1 MSGISP
7 KLPLYTDPVDG
18 IALNKTL
25 KQMTRQN
32 LKMIILTSPGERIM
46 HPKFGV
52 GLRRYLFMNNTSRTL
67 SDISRKIEQQVRTY
81 LPTVRIRSIKFLSE
95 NGEEVRSSFESSS
108 SSNYVKLVIDYEIP
122 SAFVS
127 DTLDIKV

>member
-1 MSGISP
+1 VSGISP
-7 KLPLYTDPVDG
+7 KLPLYIDPVDG

-81 LPTVRIRSIKFLSE
+81 LPSVRIRSIKFFSE
-95 NGEEVRSSFESSS
+95 NGEEIRSSFESSS
-108 SSNYVKLVIDYEIP
+108 SSNYVKLVLNYEIP

-127 DTLDIKV
+127 DALEIKV

>member
-7 KLPLYTDPVDG
+7 KLPLYIDPVDG

-67 SDISRKIEQQVRTY
+67 SDIKRKIEEQVRIY
-81 LPTVRIRSIKFLSE
+81 LPTVNIRSIKFLSE
-95 NGEEVRSSFESSS
+95 NGEEIRSSFESSS

>member
-1 MSGISP
+1 VSGISP
-7 KLPLYTDPVDG
+7 KLPLYIDPVDG

-25 KQMTRQN
+25 KQMARQN

-81 LPTVRIRSIKFLSE
+81 LPSVNIRSIKFLSE
-95 NGEEVRSSFESSS
+95 NGEEIRSSFESSS
-108 SSNYVKLVIDYEIP
+108 SSNYVKLVLNYEIP

-127 DTLDIKV
+127 DALEIKV

>member
-7 KLPLYTDPVDG
+7 KLPLYIDPVDG

-52 GLRRYLFMNNTSRTL
+52 GLRRYLFMNNTQSTL

-81 LPTVRIRSIKFLSE
+81 LPSVSIRSIKFLSE
-95 NGEEVRSSFESSS
+95 NGDEIRSSFESSS

>member
-1 MSGISP
+1 VSGISP
-7 KLPLYTDPVDG
+7 KLPLYIDPVDG

-52 GLRRYLFMNNTSRTL
+52 GLRRYLFMNNTQSTL
-67 SDISRKIEQQVRTY
+67 SDISRKIEEQVRIY
-81 LPTVRIRSIKFLSE
+81 LPSVNILSIKFLSE
-95 NGEEVRSSFESSS
+95 NGEEIRSSFESSS
-108 SSNYVKLVIDYEIP
+108 SSNYVHLVINYEIP

-127 DTLDIKV
+127 DALNIKV

>member
-18 IALNKTL
+18 IGLNKTL

-52 GLRRYLFMNNTSRTL
+52 GLRRYLFMNNTQSTL
-67 SDISRKIEQQVRTY
+67 SDINRKIEEQVRTY
-81 LPTVRIRSIKFLSE
+81 LPSVRIRSIKFLSE
-95 NGEEVRSSFESSS
+95 NGEEIRSSFEGSS
-108 SSNYVKLVIDYEIP
+108 SSNYVKLVLDYEIP

>member
-7 KLPLYTDPVDG
+7 KLPLYIDPVDG

-46 HPKFGV
+46 YPKFGV
-52 GLRRYLFMNNTSRTL
+52 GLRRYLFMNNTQRTL
-67 SDISRKIEQQVRTY
+67 SDINRKIEEQVRAY
-81 LPTVRIRSIKFLSE
+81 LPSVRINSIKFFSE
-95 NGEEVRSSFESSS
+95 NGEEMGSSFESSS
-108 SSNYVKLVIDYEIP
+108 RTNYVKLVINYEIP

>member
-1 MSGISP
+1 VSGISP
-7 KLPLYTDPVDG
+7 KLPLYIDPVDG

-52 GLRRYLFMNNTSRTL
+52 GLRRYLFMNNTQSTL
-67 SDISRKIEQQVRTY
+67 SDINRKIEEQVRTY
-81 LPTVRIRSIKFLSE
+81 LPNVRIRSIKFLSE
-95 NGEEVRSSFESSS
+95 NGEEIRSSFEGSS
-108 SSNYVKLVIDYEIP
+108 SSNYVKLVLDYEIP

>member
-52 GLRRYLFMNNTSRTL
+52 GLRRYLFMNNTQSTL

-95 NGEEVRSSFESSS
+95 NGEEIRSSFESSS

>member
-7 KLPLYTDPVDG
+7 KLPLYIDPVDG

-25 KQMTRQN
+25 KQMARQN

-52 GLRRYLFMNNTSRTL
+52 GLRRYLFMNNTQSTL
-67 SDISRKIEQQVRTY
+67 SNISRKIEEQVRTY
-81 LPTVRIRSIKFLSE
+81 LPNIKIRSIKFLSE
-95 NGEEVRSSFESSS
+95 NGDEIRSSFESSS
-108 SSNYVKLVIDYEIP
+108 SSNYVKLVLDYEIP

>member
-52 GLRRYLFMNNTSRTL
+52 GLKRYLFMNNTQRTL
-67 SDISRKIEQQVRTY
+67 SDINRKIEQQVRTY
-81 LPTVRIRSIKFLSE
+81 LPSVNIRSIKFFSE
-95 NGEEVRSSFESSS
+95 NGEEMGSSFESSS
-108 SSNYVKLVIDYEIP
+108 SSNYVNLVINYEIP

-127 DTLDIKV
+127 DTLNIKV

>member
-52 GLRRYLFMNNTSRTL
+52 GLRRYLFMNNTQSTL

>member
-52 GLRRYLFMNNTSRTL
+52 GLRRYLFMNNTQETL

-81 LPTVRIRSIKFLSE
+81 LPSVNIRSIKFLSE
-95 NGEEVRSSFESSS
+95 NGEEIRSSFESSS
-108 SSNYVKLVIDYEIP
+108 SSNYVKLVLNYEIP

-127 DTLDIKV
+127 DTLNIKV

>member
-7 KLPLYTDPVDG
+7 KLPLYIDPVDG

-52 GLRRYLFMNNTSRTL
+52 GLRRYLFMNNTVRTL
-67 SDISRKIEQQVRTY
+67 SEIERKIEEQVRTY
-81 LPTVRIRSIKFLSE
+81 LPPVRIRSIRFLSE
-95 NGEEVRSSFESSS
+95 NGDEIRSSFESSS
-108 SSNYVKLVIDYEIP
+108 SSNYVHLIISYEIP
-122 SAFVS
+122 SAFAS

>member
-7 KLPLYTDPVDG
+7 KLPLYIDPVDG

-25 KQMTRQN
+25 KQMARQN

-52 GLRRYLFMNNTSRTL
+52 GLRRYLFMNNTQSTL
-67 SDISRKIEQQVRTY
+67 SDMSRKIEEQVRTY
-81 LPTVRIRSIKFLSE
+81 LPSVRIRSIKFLSE
-95 NGEEVRSSFESSS
+95 NGEEIRSSFESSS

>member
-52 GLRRYLFMNNTSRTL
+52 GLRRYLFMNNTQRTL
-67 SDISRKIEQQVRTY
+67 SDINRKIEQQVRTY
-81 LPTVRIRSIKFLSE
+81 LPSVSIRSIKFFSE
-95 NGEEVRSSFESSS
+95 NGEEMGSSFESSS
-108 SSNYVKLVIDYEIP
+108 SSNYVKLVINYEIP

-127 DTLDIKV
+127 DTLNIKV

>member
-7 KLPLYTDPVDG
+7 KLPLYIDPVDG

-67 SDISRKIEQQVRTY
+67 SDIKRKIEQQVRTY
-81 LPTVRIRSIKFLSE
+81 LPSVSISSIKFMSE
-95 NGEEVRSSFESSS
+95 NGEEIRSSFESSS
-108 SSNYVKLVIDYEIP
+108 SSNYVKLVLNYEIP

-127 DTLDIKV
+127 DALEIKV

>member
-7 KLPLYTDPVDG
+7 KLPLYIDPVDG

-52 GLRRYLFMNNTSRTL
+52 GLRRYLFMNNTQSTL
-67 SDISRKIEQQVRTY
+67 SDINRKIEEQVRTY
-81 LPTVRIRSIKFLSE
+81 LPSVRIRSIKFLSE
-95 NGEEVRSSFESSS
+95 NGEEIRSSFENSS
-108 SSNYVKLVIDYEIP
+108 SSNYVKLVLDYEIP

>member
-52 GLRRYLFMNNTSRTL
+52 GLRRYLFMNNTQSTL
-67 SDISRKIEQQVRTY
+67 SDMSRKIEQQVRTY
-81 LPTVRIRSIKFLSE
+81 LPSVRIRSIKFLSE
-95 NGEEVRSSFESSS
+95 NGDEIRSSFESSS

>member
-46 HPKFGV
+46 YPKFGV
-52 GLRRYLFMNNTSRTL
+52 GLKRYLFMNNTSRTL
-67 SDISRKIEQQVRTY
+67 SDIKRKIEEQVRIY
-81 LPTVRIRSIKFLSE
+81 LPTVNIRSIKFLSE
-95 NGEEVRSSFESSS
+95 NGEEIRSSFESSS
-108 SSNYVKLVIDYEIP
+108 SSNYVNLVIDYEIP

-127 DTLDIKV
+127 DTLNIKV

>member
-7 KLPLYTDPVDG
+7 KLPLYIDPVDG

-25 KQMTRQN
+25 KQMARQN

-52 GLRRYLFMNNTSRTL
+52 GLRRYLFMNNTQSTL
-67 SDISRKIEQQVRTY
+67 SNMSRKIEEQVRTY
-81 LPTVRIRSIKFLSE
+81 LPSVRIRSIKFLSE
-95 NGEEVRSSFESSS
+95 NGEEIRSSFESSS

-122 SAFVS
+122 SAFIS

>member
-1 MSGISP
+1 VSGISP
-7 KLPLYTDPVDG
+7 KLPLYIDPVDG

-25 KQMTRQN
+25 KQVTRQN

-52 GLRRYLFMNNTSRTL
+52 GLRRYLFMNNTQSTL

-95 NGEEVRSSFESSS
+95 NGEEIRSSFESSS
-108 SSNYVKLVIDYEIP
+108 SSNYVKLVINYEIP

>member
-7 KLPLYTDPVDG
+7 KLPLYIDPVDG

-52 GLRRYLFMNNTSRTL
+52 GLRRYLFMNNTQSTL
-67 SDISRKIEQQVRTY
+67 SDMSRKIQEQVRIY
-81 LPTVRIRSIKFLSE
+81 LPNIKIRSIKFLSE
-95 NGEEVRSSFESSS
+95 NGDEIRSSFESSS
-108 SSNYVKLVIDYEIP
+108 SSNYVKLVLNYEIP
-122 SAFVS
+122 SAFIS

>member
-7 KLPLYTDPVDG
+7 KLPLYIDPVDG

-67 SDISRKIEQQVRTY
+67 SDIKRKIEQQVRTY
-81 LPTVRIRSIKFLSE
+81 LPSVSISSIKFFSE
-95 NGEEVRSSFESSS
+95 NGEEIRSSFESSS
-108 SSNYVKLVIDYEIP
+108 SSNYVKLVLNYEIP

-127 DTLDIKV
+127 DALEIKV

>member
-7 KLPLYTDPVDG
+7 KLPLHTDPVDG

-81 LPTVRIRSIKFLSE
+81 LPSVNIRSIKFLSE
-95 NGEEVRSSFESSS
+95 NGEEIRSSFESSS
-108 SSNYVKLVIDYEIP
+108 SSNYVKLVLNYEIP

-127 DTLDIKV
+127 DTLNIKV

>member
-7 KLPLYTDPVDG
+7 KLPLYIDPIDG

-67 SDISRKIEQQVRTY
+67 SDISRKIEEQIRIY
-81 LPTVRIRSIKFLSE
+81 LPTVNIRSIKFLSE

>member
-7 KLPLYTDPVDG
+7 KLPLYIDPVDG

-46 HPKFGV
+46 YPKFGV
-52 GLRRYLFMNNTSRTL
+52 GLRRYLFMNNTQRTL
-67 SDISRKIEQQVRTY
+67 SDMSRKIEEQVRTY
-81 LPTVRIRSIKFLSE
+81 LPSVRIRSIKFLSE
-95 NGEEVRSSFESSS
+95 NGEEIRSSFENSS
-108 SSNYVKLVIDYEIP
+108 SSNYIKLVLDYEIP

>member
-1 MSGISP
+1 VSGISP
-7 KLPLYTDPVDG
+7 KLPLYIDPVDG

-52 GLRRYLFMNNTSRTL
+52 GLRRYLFMNNTQSTL
-67 SDISRKIEQQVRTY
+67 SNISRKIEEQVRTY
-81 LPTVRIRSIKFLSE
+81 LPNIKIRSIKFFSE
-95 NGEEVRSSFESSS
+95 NGEEIRSSFESSS
-108 SSNYVKLVIDYEIP
+108 SSNYVKLVLNYEIP

-127 DTLDIKV
+127 DALEIKV

>member
-7 KLPLYTDPVDG
+7 KLPLYIDPVDG

-52 GLRRYLFMNNTSRTL
+52 GLRRYLFMNNTQSTL
-67 SDISRKIEQQVRTY
+67 SNISRKIEEQVRTY
-81 LPTVRIRSIKFLSE
+81 LPNIKIRSIKFFSE
-95 NGEEVRSSFESSS
+95 NGEEIRSSFESSS
-108 SSNYVKLVIDYEIP
+108 SSNYVKLVLNYEIP
-122 SAFVS
+122 SAFIS
-127 DTLDIKV
+127 DALEIKV

>member
-7 KLPLYTDPVDG
+7 KLPLYIDPVDG

-25 KQMTRQN
+25 KQMARQN

-52 GLRRYLFMNNTSRTL
+52 GLRRYLFMNNTQSTL
-67 SDISRKIEQQVRTY
+67 SNISRKIEEQVRTY
-81 LPTVRIRSIKFLSE
+81 LPNIKIRSIKFLSE
-95 NGEEVRSSFESSS
+95 NGEEIRSSFESSS
-108 SSNYVKLVIDYEIP
+108 SSNYVKLVLNYEIP

-127 DTLDIKV
+127 DALEIKV

>member
-1 MSGISP
+1 VSGISP
-7 KLPLYTDPVDG
+7 KLPLYIDPVDG

-81 LPTVRIRSIKFLSE
+81 LPSVRIRSIKFMSE
-95 NGEEVRSSFESSS
+95 NGEEIRSSFESSS
-108 SSNYVKLVIDYEIP
+108 SSNYVHLVINYEIS

-127 DTLDIKV
+127 DTLNINV

>member
-7 KLPLYTDPVDG
+7 KLPLYIDPVDG

-25 KQMTRQN
+25 KQMALQN

-52 GLRRYLFMNNTSRTL
+52 GLRRYLFMNNTQSTL
-67 SDISRKIEQQVRTY
+67 SDINRKIEEQVRTY
-81 LPTVRIRSIKFLSE
+81 LPSVRIRSIKFLSE
-95 NGEEVRSSFESSS
+95 NGEEIRSSFENSS
-108 SSNYVKLVIDYEIP
+108 SSNYVKLVLDYDTP

>member
-52 GLRRYLFMNNTSRTL
+52 GLRRYLFMNNTQSTL

-81 LPTVRIRSIKFLSE
+81 LPSVSIRSIKFLSE
-95 NGEEVRSSFESSS
+95 NGDEIRSSFESSS

>member
-7 KLPLYTDPVDG
+7 KLPLYIDPVDG

-52 GLRRYLFMNNTSRTL
+52 GLRRYLFMNNTVRTL
-67 SDISRKIEQQVRTY
+67 SEIERKIEEQVRTY
-81 LPTVRIRSIKFLSE
+81 LPSVNIRSIS
-95 NGEEVRSSFESSS
+95 
-108 SSNYVKLVIDYEIP
+108 YEIP
-122 SAFVS
+122 SAFAS

>member
-1 MSGISP
+1 VSGISP
-7 KLPLYTDPVDG
+7 KLPLYIDPVDG

-52 GLRRYLFMNNTSRTL
+52 GLRRYLFMNNTQSTL
-67 SDISRKIEQQVRTY
+67 SDINRKIEEQVRTY
-81 LPTVRIRSIKFLSE
+81 LPSVRIRSIKFLSE
-95 NGEEVRSSFESSS
+95 NGEEIRSSFENSS
-108 SSNYVKLVIDYEIP
+108 SSNYIKLVLDYEIP